1 MPVTNERVWWRRVGP
16 WVGIGTSP
24 VAMMTGGGIAE
35 TNHGWRLVAAAMLG
49 ICALAALAAAQGVLG
64 TRRHAR
70 FAAVAADSL
79 GPVGSRVVA
88 APVLAAM
95 MIGWFGF
102 NTALAGAALG
112 QLIHVPARVGVVIFA
127 AVMLGVAWYGLDV
140 LSHAALLA
148 GCATVVLAAGG
159 LHLALA
165 DHTGPLLAQDRPTGS
180 LAIITAVGIIVGYGA
195 AFSLRTPDFTHD
207 LAGPRDVGLC
217 ALFGL
222 ALPLL
227 AFVIVGA
234 VLQTT
239 TGTWNLV
246 EVLERVGSP
255 AIGYGFMALGFTG
268 SVLSNLHSGAVAFEE
283 LMPRR
288 SHRDGLMVTG
298 ALGTALAL
306 IDYSDRMIPF
316 LTAMALAAPCLI
328 AVLWMDERRRRRAS
342 TPVRMS
348 ALLGWGAGGAVGAAL
363 AFAARPWA
371 LPAGLVVAA
380 VVGALSD
387 RAAGPK

>member
-1 MPVTNERVWWRRVGP
+1 
-16 WVGIGTSP
+16 
-24 VAMMTGGGIAE
+24 MMTGGGIAE
-35 TNHGWRLVAAAMLG
+35 TNHGWRLVVAAIVGVGALG
-49 ICALAALAAAQGVLG
+49 ALAGAQGMLG
-64 TRRHAR
+64 TRRRAR

-79 GPVGSRVVA
+79 GQAGARMVA
-88 APVLAAM
+88 APVLAIM

-112 QLIHVPARVGVVIFA
+112 KLIQVPARLGVVIVA
-127 AVMLGVAWYGLDV
+127 ALMLSVAWYGLDL

-165 DHTGPLLAQDRPTGS
+165 DHTGPLLAQDQPTSS

-195 AFSLRTPDFTHD
+195 AFALRTPDFTYD
-207 LAGPRDVGLC
+207 LAGSRDVGMC

-246 EVLERVGSP
+246 QVLERVGSP

-283 LMPRR
+283 ITPGR
-288 SHRDGLMVTG
+288 SHRDGLVLTG
-298 ALGTALAL
+298 VLGTGLAL

-328 AVLWMDERRRRRAS
+328 AVLWVDERRRRRAT
-342 TPVRMS
+342 TPVRIS
-348 ALLGWGAGGAVGAAL
+348 ALVGWAAGAGVGAVL
-363 AFAARPWA
+363 AFIARPWA
-371 LPAGLVVAA
+371 LPAGLGVAA
-380 VVGALSD
+380 VVGAMLD
-387 RAAGPK
+387 RDSAPK

>member
-1 MPVTNERVWWRRVGP
+1 
-16 WVGIGTSP
+16 
-24 VAMMTGGGIAE
+24 MMTGGGIAE
-35 TNHGWRLVAAAMLG
+35 TNHGWRLVVAAILG
-49 ICALAALAAAQGVLG
+49 VVALATLAAAQGVLG
-64 TRRHAR
+64 TRRRVR

-79 GPVGSRVVA
+79 GQTGARMVA
-88 APVLAAM
+88 APVLATM

-112 QLIHVPARVGVVIFA
+112 KLVHVPARLGVVIVA
-127 AVMLGVAWYGLDV
+127 ALMLSVAWYGLDL

-148 GCATVVLAAGG
+148 GCATVVLATGG

-165 DHTGPLLAQDRPTGS
+165 DHTGPLLAQDQPTSS
-180 LAIITAVGIIVGYGA
+180 LAIITAAGIIVGYGA
-195 AFSLRTPDFTHD
+195 AFALRTPDFTYD
-207 LAGPRDVGLC
+207 LAESRDVGMC
-217 ALFGL
+217 AVFGL

-234 VLQTT
+234 VLQSA

-246 EVLERVGSP
+246 QVLERVGSP

-283 LMPRR
+283 ITPRR
-288 SHRDGLMVTG
+288 SHRDGLVVTG
-298 ALGTALAL
+298 VLGTGLAL

-328 AVLWMDERRRRRAS
+328 AVLWVDERRRRRAT
-342 TPVRMS
+342 TPVRVS
-348 ALLGWGAGGAVGAAL
+348 ALVGWGAGAGVGAVL
-363 AFAARPWA
+363 AFVARPWA
-371 LPAGLVVAA
+371 LPVGLVVAA
-380 VVGALSD
+380 VVVAILD
-387 RAAGPK
+387 RNPAPK

>member
-1 MPVTNERVWWRRVGP
+1 
-16 WVGIGTSP
+16 
-24 VAMMTGGGIAE
+24 MMTGGGIAE
-35 TNHGWRLVAAAMLG
+35 TNHGWHLVVAAIVGVGVLG
-49 ICALAALAAAQGVLG
+49 ALAAAQGVLG
-64 TRRHAR
+64 TRRRAR

-79 GPVGSRVVA
+79 GPVGARVVA
-88 APVLAAM
+88 APVLAVM

-112 QLIHVPARVGVVIFA
+112 KLIHVPTRVGVVMFA
-127 AVMLGVAWYGLDV
+127 LLMLSVAWYGLDV

-165 DHTGPLLAQDRPTGS
+165 DHTGPLLAQDQPTGV
-180 LAIITAVGIIVGYGA
+180 LAIITAVGVIVGYGA
-195 AFSLRTPDFTHD
+195 AFSLRTPDFTYD
-207 LAGPRDVGLC
+207 LARSRDVGLC
-217 ALFGL
+217 ALLGL

-234 VLQTT
+234 ILQTT

-255 AIGYGFMALGFTG
+255 AVGYGFMALGFTG
-268 SVLSNLHSGAVAFEE
+268 SVLSNLHSGAVAFQE
-283 LMPRR
+283 LAPRR
-288 SHRDGLMVTG
+288 SHRDGLVLTG
-298 ALGTALAL
+298 VLGTALAL

-328 AVLWMDERRRRRAS
+328 AVLWVDELRRRRAS
-342 TPVRMS
+342 VPVRIS
-348 ALLGWGAGGAVGAAL
+348 ALAGWAAGGAVGGTL
-363 AFAARPWA
+363 AFIARPWA

-380 VVGALSD
+380 VVGAVSD
-387 RAAGPK
+387 RNPAPK